1 MPDSSLPI
9 PIAEPRLPPKSVDPA
24 DPRFQRLR
32 RLGIAFTG
40 EGTAIERIAAREGA
54 YRRSL
59 AFIDVVSAFLA
70 CFISLSVLGEDKLA
84 WTSLAL
90 VPLIIFTSKVLGLY
104 DRDELLIR
112 KTTAD
117 ELPAVLQMATTFTLV
132 LWLSGETFVDGN
144 LSRVQVL
151 GLLIIMFLCMAL
163 GRWWVRAML
172 SRALTSERCLVV
184 GARPEAQRLAD
195 KLDENPV
202 NAEVVGRLALEDLRR
217 DASIV
222 SVAER
227 QEVLGQTLERLRVD
241 RVVVVPDE
249 DEPELTLD
257 LIRSVKSLGA
267 RVSVLPHVLEVVGS
281 AVAYDDVYGMP
292 VLGVRRFGLTR
303 SSQILKRIMD
313 LVVGGVLFLVF
324 SPVMAVAAILIKL
337 DSPGPVLFRQ
347 DRMGREGRRFR
358 MLKFRSM
365 VDGADALRS
374 DLMDDNE
381 TDGLFKIAEDPRIT
395 RVGRVLRRTSLDE
408 LPQLFNVLRGDMSM
422 VGPRPLVLDE
432 DAMIS
437 GLDRRRLALT
447 PGITG
452 PWQILGS
459 GQVPLSEMVQIDYL
473 YAANWSAWGDV
484 KILMR
489 TVIYVLRGR
498 GL

>member
-1 MPDSSLPI
+1 MNDSVVAVLEDMFSDGDPLERAKAAEAVIGYCHAQQLRAFHQVFVESELGADPYGVVVDPTPPDS
-9 PIAEPRLPPKSVDPA
+9 
-24 DPRFQRLR
+24 
-32 RLGIAFTG
+32 
-40 EGTAIERIAAREGA
+40 
-54 YRRSL
+54 
-59 AFIDVVSAFLA
+59 A
-70 CFISLSVLGEDKLA
+70 C
-84 WTSLAL
+84 
-90 VPLIIFTSKVLGLY
+90 
-104 DRDELLIR
+104 
-112 KTTAD
+112 
-117 ELPAVLQMATTFTLV
+117 
-132 LWLSGETFVDGN
+132 
-144 LSRVQVL
+144 
-151 GLLIIMFLCMAL
+151 
-163 GRWWVRAML
+163 AML
-172 SRALTSERCLVV
+172 WSPGAASAILEAV
-184 GARPEAQRLAD
+184 G
-195 KLDENPV
+195 
-202 NAEVVGRLALEDLRR
+202 G
-217 DASIV
+217 DASV
-222 SVAER
+222 VR
-227 QEVLGQTLERLRVD
+227 LVDRHDVLATTLERLQVD
-241 RVVVVPDE
+241 RVVVVPAE

-257 LIRSVKSLGA
+257 LIRTVKSLGA

-313 LVVGGVLFLVF
+313 LVVGGILFLVF
-324 SPVMAVAAILIKL
+324 SPVMAVAALLIKL

-365 VDGADALRS
+365 VDGADALRAE
-374 DLMDDNE
+374 LMDDNE

-408 LPQLFNVLRGDMSM
+408 LPQLFNVLWGDMSM

-432 DAMIS
+432 DALIS
-437 GLDRRRLALT
+437 GLDRRRLTLT

-473 YAANWSAWGDV
+473 YAANWSAWGDI